1 MGTALAVAVVGLGG
15 PAAASGEPDSQPP
28 QVALDAYV
36 HPKIGSQV
44 HTTYDGRGR
53 FVYWQGTFFL
63 KWSAED
69 TGSGICGQSVAW
81 HGYETLG
88 GDEDPVLGENTVAE
102 DVDPGARRWIVRNLN
117 RINHDRIPDRFVVRV
132 RDCEGNEATSRVAGV
147 AFGTREDRS
156 SKIKYSGGWKTV
168 RSPRLSGRT
177 AHRTSS
183 KDARFTTT
191 FNGGGKPVALVM
203 DKLPAGGKADVYVDG
218 VRRTTVDTAGHRR
231 HRVVVWQGAFPT
243 GEHTLRVVN
252 RPRAGHRQITF
263 DTLILGSG
271 PGS

>member
-1 MGTALAVAVVGLGG
+1 VVGLGG
-15 PAAASGEPDSQPP
+15 PAAAGSEEPDNEPL
-28 QVALDAYV
+28 QVSLDAFV

-53 FVYWQGTFFL
+53 FVYWHGTFFL
-63 KWSAED
+63 QWSAQD

-81 HGYETLG
+81 RGYETLG
-88 GDEDPVLGENTVAE
+88 GDDDPVLGNNTVEE
-102 DVDPGARRWIVRNLN
+102 DVDKGDRRWIVRNLN

-132 RDCEGNEATSRVAGV
+132 RDCENNEATSTVAGV
-147 AFGTREDRS
+147 TFGTREDRS
-156 SKIKYSGGWKTV
+156 SKVTYAGQWRTV
-168 RSPRLSGRT
+168 KSATMSGRT

-183 KDARFTTT
+183 KNARFTTT
-191 FNGGGKPVALVM
+191 FNGGRRPVALVM
-203 DKLPAGGKADVYVDG
+203 DKLPDGGKADVYVDG
-218 VRRTTVDTAGHRR
+218 KLRKTVDTAGHRR
-231 HRVVVWQGAFPT
+231 HRIVVWQGVFPA
-243 GEHTLRVVN
+243 GKHTLRVVN